1 MAIHDW
7 AALSW
12 PAFRALPR
20 QRLIAILPLGAIE
33 AHGPHLPLG
42 TDVVIATA
50 MARAGA
56 ERLSRQGYDVVL
68 FPALSFS
75 PAPFAAG
82 FAGTIDTPAA
92 ATTAS
97 IVGAAASA
105 ARHGVP
111 VTVVANAHHDP
122 AHVTAIRAAVPLAA
136 AQGAT
141 VIFPDLTRR
150 RWASR
155 LTDEFRSGA
164 CHAGRYEGSIVLSAA
179 GHLVDV
185 ARMRA
190 LPPNPQ
196 SLVEAIA
203 RGDGTFDAAGGPD
216 AYFGSPADATAEE
229 GEQIIGELGAIVEAA
244 VIEHMKDDRTRMSN
258 DEPQQGLGTAS
269 LKTTNDTLAI
279 VNPDGLGTPRGFSHG
294 IVIPP
299 GWASL
304 AVAGQTASDHDGDVS
319 AMPFLDQFDRAL
331 AKVIAVVCAS
341 GSTPQN
347 VIRMT
352 VFVTDLDAYLQ
363 SRPALADVWRRHMG
377 RHYPAMTLVE
387 VRGLVDRGALV
398 EIQADAAL
406 PPQDRP

>member
-1 MAIHDW
+1 MSIHDW

-12 PAFRALPR
+12 PEFRALPR
-20 QRLIAILPLGAIE
+20 QRLIAVLPLGAIE

-56 ERLSRQGYDVVL
+56 ERLSRQGYDVL
-68 FPALSFS
+68 LLPPLSFA

-92 ATTAS
+92 ATTAG
-97 IVGAAASA
+97 IVGAAVSA
-105 ARHGVP
+105 ARHGVS

-122 AHVTAIRAAVPLAA
+122 AHVTAIREAVPLAE

-155 LTDEFRSGA
+155 LTDEFQTGA

-196 SLVEAIA
+196 SLVAAIS
-203 RGDGTFDAAGGPD
+203 RGDGTFTAAGGPD
-216 AYFGSPADATAEE
+216 AYFGWPADATAEE

-244 VIEHMKDDRTRMSN
+244 VTDHMKDDRPRMSS
-258 DEPQQGLGTAS
+258 DEQQQGL
-269 LKTTNDTLAI
+269 TTDPRKAARDPLAI
-279 VNPDGLGTPRGFSHG
+279 VNPDDLGAPRGFSHG
-294 IVIPP
+294 IMIPP

-304 AVAGQTASDHDGDVS
+304 AVAGQTASDHDRDLS

-331 AKVIAVVCAS
+331 ARVIAVIRAA
-341 GSTPQN
+341 GSTPQY
-347 VIRMT
+347 VVRMT

-363 SRPALADVWRRHMG
+363 SRAALADVWRRHMG

-387 VRGLVDRGALV
+387 VRRLVDRGAIV
-398 EIQADAAL
+398 EIQADAAV